1 MTLLAMLPDTT
12 LADFDAQ
19 VRRSTDPGEPGARV
33 EVDDTLVRWLS
44 PDTDGA
50 SCITWSRLD
59 AGTADA
65 VIAGQVAFFRA
76 RQQAVEWKLYDYD
89 QPADL
94 AARLLAAGFAPDD
107 EEVVMVAEAEK
118 IAAAATMPDG
128 VTVREVAG
136 ADGVAQLF
144 EVHDRVFGPDDHGM
158 RRSLESRA
166 ADAPDSL
173 ALMIAFAGPEP
184 VSAARIEFPAGT
196 DFAGLWGGGTEP
208 RWRGRGIYRALV
220 GRRAQLA
227 LRRGYR
233 YLQVDA
239 LPTSQPILAR
249 LGFTALA
256 RTTPYVW
263 DPATAPG
270 TLPA

>member
-1 MTLLAMLPDTT
+1 
-12 LADFDAQ
+12 
-19 VRRSTDPGEPGARV
+19 
-33 EVDDTLVRWLS
+33 
-44 PDTDGA
+44 
-50 SCITWSRLD
+50 
-59 AGTADA
+59 
-65 VIAGQVAFFRA
+65 
-76 RQQAVEWKLYDYD
+76 
-89 QPADL
+89 
-94 AARLLAAGFAPDD
+94 
-107 EEVVMVAEAEK
+107 
-118 IAAAATMPDG
+118 
-128 VTVREVAG
+128 
-136 ADGVAQLF
+136 
-144 EVHDRVFGPDDHGM
+144 M